1 MFPSSAKS
9 LLMCALLALAGCTG
23 SEPEARTLTVQA
35 TAYNSL
41 ASQTNDTPNLAA
53 WGDTLKP
60 GMKAVAVS
68 RDLIKEGLTH
78 NTLIEIEGLPGQY
91 RVLDKMNK
99 RWTRKID
106 IYMGKDVAAA
116 KEWGKREVEIRW
128 MPVEENDS

>member
-41 ASQTNDTPNLAA
+41 AGQTNDTPNLAA

>member
-1 MFPSSAKS
+1 MKASSLKCLS
-9 LLMCALLALAGCTG
+9 LAASVLLVGCV
-23 SEPEARTLTVQA
+23 EKPPEGRALTVKA
-35 TAYNSL
+35 SAYNSL
-41 ASQTNDTPNLAA
+41 VAQTNANPTLAA

-106 IYMGKDVAAA
+106 IYMGKDVDAARN
-116 KEWGKREVEIRW
+116 WGVREVEIRW
-128 MPVEENDS
+128 TPVESDM